1 MCRASAFAALAGLLL
16 LAAFPFP
23 LAAQSSTRQQAPS
36 PRQTFTLPVVEAN
49 DNPTP
54 LAEDRGKADLAQ
66 TLRRLG
72 TTASMLMIT
81 AHPDDEDGGLLTY
94 LSRGMGAQVTLLTLN
109 RGEGGQNVMSGDLD
123 DALGLIRT
131 NELLKSDEYY
141 GSSQLWGTEV
151 DFGFSKTQEESFA
164 KWTHD
169 RVLYDAVLAVRRVRP
184 QIIVSTFVGGITDGH
199 GHHQVSGEI
208 AQEAFKAAADP
219 KVFPEQLKNGLE
231 PWQALAIY
239 SDIPFAPI
247 QNGQMFDYATGKW
260 AAAGFRN
267 YLTGEWITGSL
278 SADVTVAVGSTD
290 PVLGESY
297 SQLART
303 GKSQQKS
310 QFGNNPGMGGGPPGG
325 GPSTSSYHLW
335 AAAPAAAPAAGA
347 AATKPDSLFRN
358 AKVSIDTSIEGL
370 AKLVPGAPPAWLT
383 TGLKEIQDSF
393 GQFTV
398 ATGDVKDEAAARNL
412 VPIYRRTLEL
422 GAQVRSSS
430 LSAEAK
436 SDLEFE
442 LDAKIEQFQRALAD
456 LLGLDLAAVRSE
468 AGGGSQ
474 SGSLVEGQVEESSE
488 SVAPGEELRVRV
500 HTAKAFSDVQ
510 LSRVWLESASGSA
523 WKAEEG
529 GGEGGQPDATSL
541 SADRNFRVTVS
552 ADAEP
557 TQAYFHRASVEQPT
571 YDLSHPEWRE
581 RSFAPW
587 PLAAWAEFAF
597 DGVPI
602 RVGQVVQTLQPA
614 TGEGGVFTPLVVT
627 PAIGV
632 SVEPQARILPLDGSP
647 LPVRVTVHAEAA
659 AEGSVSLELPE
670 GWRSD
675 PSEIAFHLTGGGDT
689 EPLVFSV
696 TPAAARADGVYRLTA
711 VARSGGKSYRTGWRS
726 VGYTGLRPYNLYT
739 PSVLQSRKVDVSLS
753 AGLRVAYIMGSGDE
767 VPAAIEALGVTPHL
781 LSTSEIASAD
791 LSAWNVIVIGIR
803 AYSTRPELTAAQARF
818 NAFVEQGGTLIV
830 QYQSSTF
837 PAPLSLEMGRMTE
850 RVVDETAAVKLL
862 APENPLLNQPNR
874 ITTADFDGWIEERGH
889 GFLDHW
895 DSGYT
900 ALTETAD
907 PGQDPQRGGL
917 LVTHPGKG
925 TYIYVAYALYRQFP
939 ELVPGAYRLFANLLS
954 AGR

>member
-1 MCRASAFAALAGLLL
+1 MSIPIRSYRRASAFAALAGLVL
-16 LAAFPFP
+16 LAALPFT
-23 LAAQSSTRQQAPS
+23 LAGQSSPTRQAPA
-36 PRQTFTLPVVEAN
+36 PQQTFVLPAAEPS
-49 DNPTP
+49 DIPTP

-66 TLRRLG
+66 TLRRIG
-72 TTASMLMIT
+72 TTASVLMIT
-81 AHPDDEDGGLLTY
+81 AHPDDEDGGLATY
-94 LSRGMGAQVTLLTLN
+94 LSRGMGARVVLLTLN
-109 RGEGGQNVMSGDLD
+109 RGEGGQDAMSGDLD

-141 GSSQLWGTEV
+141 GISQLWGTEV

-169 RVLYDAVLAVRRVRP
+169 RVLYDAVLAVRQVRP
-184 QIIVSTFVGGITDGH
+184 QIVVSTFVGGITDGH
-199 GHHQVSGEI
+199 GQHQVSGEI

-219 KVFPEQLKNGLE
+219 KVFPEQLKNGLQ

-267 YLTGEWITGSL
+267 YLTGEWTAGSL

-290 PVLGESY
+290 AVLGESY

-303 GKSQQKS
+303 GKSKQKS
-310 QFGNNPGMGGGPPGG
+310 QFGENSPMGGGPPGG
-325 GPSTSSYHLW
+325 GPATSSYHLW
-335 AAAPAAAPAAGA
+335 AAAPAAAPASSAQP
-347 AATKPDSLFRN
+347 AATDSLFRN

-370 AKLVPGAPPAWLT
+370 AKLAPGTPPAWLT
-383 TGLKEIQDSF
+383 SGLKEIQS
-393 GQFTV
+393 GIQQFSV
-398 ATGDVKDEAAARNL
+398 EPGKLQDEEAARKL
-412 VPIYRRTLEL
+412 VPTYRRTLEL
-422 GAQVRSSS
+422 EAQVRTSS
-430 LSAEAK
+430 LGAEAK
-436 SDLEFE
+436 AGVEFE

-456 LLGLDLAAVRSE
+456 LLGLELTAQRVGMGPEADRTLQNVTPGKEFRVGAHIEGSSAA
-468 AGGGSQ
+468 A
-474 SGSLVEGQVEESSE
+474 
-488 SVAPGEELRVRV
+488 
-500 HTAKAFSDVQ
+500 
-510 LSRVWLESASGSA
+510 LSRVWLESFSGSP
-523 WKAEEG
+523 WKVEEESS
-529 GGEGGQPDATSL
+529 EGGQPGGDSL
-541 SADRNFRVTVS
+541 SMNRNFRVRVA

-557 TQAYFHRASVEQPT
+557 TQAYFSRASVEQPT
-571 YDLSHPEWRE
+571 YDLTHPEWRE

-587 PLAAWAEFAF
+587 PLAAWAEFTF

-602 RVGQVVQTLQPA
+602 RLGQVVQASVRVAVGKLMS
-614 TGEGGVFTPLVVT
+614 EPLVVT
-627 PAIGV
+627 PAVGV
-632 SVEPQARILPLDGSP
+632 SVEPEARILPLDGSP

-659 AEGSVSLELPE
+659 AGGTVSLELPD
-670 GWRSD
+670 GWKSE
-675 PSEIAFHLTGGGDT
+675 PAEIAFPVTSGDT
-689 EPLVFSV
+689 ESLVFSV
-696 TPAAARADGVYRLTA
+696 TPAAAHADGVYRITA
-711 VARSGGKSYRTGWRS
+711 VARSGDKSYRSGWRS

-739 PSVLQSRKVDVSLS
+739 PSVLQTRKVDVRL
-753 AGLRVAYIMGSGDE
+753 APGLRVVYIMGSGDE

-803 AYSTRPELTAAQARF
+803 AYSTRPELAAAQARL
-818 NAFVEQGGTLIV
+818 NSFVEGGGTLIV
-830 QYQSSTF
+830 QYQSSSF
-837 PAPLSLEMGRMTE
+837 PAPLSLEMGRMAE

-862 APENPLLNQPNR
+862 APDNALLSQPNR
-874 ITTADFDGWIEERGH
+874 INSADFDGWVEERGH

-917 LVTHPGKG
+917 LVAHPGKG